1 MFTEFKLN
9 TLLGY
14 IGDVAFVIGGIYA
27 SKKLNLHWFL
37 QWLSGMSTAF
47 FGGLFLRDL
56 LLLQT
61 TPAIFDS
68 PLEIAATATVGIL
81 TVFMFRKRMPGKAFN
96 WLICI
101 IDSVGIAGFTAAGY
115 GRGTGTGAVIAF
127 TCGFVTA
134 CGGGIIAAA
143 IRAAAMKSIK
153 KFFETL
159 IDNRW
164 YYVFCTTMSI
174 AYGILHSLGRSTE
187 TTSLVLTV
195 IAIIIGLFIEKDKL
209 VRDQRRP
216 YLGDKNN

>member
-1 MFTEFKLN
+1 MFTELTLN

-14 IGDVAFVIGGIYA
+14 IGDVAFVIGGVYT
-27 SKKLNLHWFL
+27 SQKLNLHWFV

-61 TPAIFDS
+61 TPAIFGS
-68 PLEIAATATVGIL
+68 PLEIAATAAIGIL
-81 TVFMFRKRMPGKAFN
+81 SVFMFREKTPSKAFN

-101 IDSVGIAGFTAAGY
+101 IDSVGIAEFASAGY
-115 GRGTGTGAVIAF
+115 ERGTGAGVMIAF

-143 IRAAAMKSIK
+143 IRATAKKSIK
-153 KFFETL
+153 EFFETL
-159 IDNRW
+159 TNNRW
-164 YYVFCTTMSI
+164 YYVFGATMSV
-174 AYGILHSLGRSTE
+174 AYGFFHSLNTSKDTM
-187 TTSLVLTV
+187 SLVLTA
-195 IAIIIGLFIEKDKL
+195 IAIIIGLFIERDKL

-216 YLGDKNN
+216 